1 MFQFSGFP
9 SIHYEFM
16 YGYTGITLYEF
27 PHSEI
32 FGSKVACTSPKLI
45 AAYHVL
51 HRLLVPRHSP
61 YALNNLTFSATYLL
75 RTPSLCSLAQSV
87 TYISMRLSLFVP
99 RLGFLA
105 NLSPAFG
112 LSSGSDF
119 RHIFKTVAC
128 HKIFLNLMILQ
139 ST

>member
-1 MFQFSGFP
+1 
-9 SIHYEFM
+9 M

-61 YALNNLTFSATYLL
+61 YALNNLTF
-75 RTPSLCSLAQSV
+75 
-87 TYISMRLSLFVP
+87 
-99 RLGFLA
+99 
-105 NLSPAFG
+105 G
-112 LSSGSDF
+112 LSSGFDF

-128 HKIFLNLMILQ
+128 HKIFLNLLMILQ